1 MTITHDEN
9 LADAVIMTSELMVDL
24 CRTEDKEISTEVAV
38 LSAAM
43 TMANVAISA
52 HDDDVVAAEKWC
64 HHTLETYFQTIKRD
78 LH

>member
-9 LADAVIMTSELMVDL
+9 LADAVIITSALMVDL
-24 CRTEDKEISTEVAV
+24 CRTEDEEISTEVAV

-52 HDDDVVAAEKWC
+52 YADDVVEAEKQC
-64 HHTLETYFQTIKRD
+64 HRTIETYFQTIKRD